1 MAATKTNANAAAG
14 STLDRLPPAA
24 KAGVGFLFALLIG
37 LLYFVVFYSDVDN
50 DLTQARMSET
60 RLKKQLDEAETS
72 RGEYQKDADEK
83 ARREQ
88 QAREQKKILPD
99 EAETPTF
106 LSTLQDVAT
115 ISGVNLTSWAPI
127 EEAPQEFY
135 AKVPM
140 KLTLTGKFHQVAKF
154 FYSVGQQDRIIN
166 IEDIKIKK
174 STGGKNVSDDVEV
187 ECLATAFR
195 ATRAGEGP
203 KRRGAGR

>member
-1 MAATKTNANAAAG
+1 MAATKTTAPAVSG
-14 STLDRLPPAA
+14 SVLERLPPAG
-24 KAGVGFLFALLIG
+24 KVGVGLLFAVLIG

-50 DLTQARMSET
+50 DLTQQRASEGK
-60 RLKKQLDEAETS
+60 LKAQLTEAQTS
-72 RGEYQKDADEK
+72 RDEYQKDADEK

-88 QAREQKKILPD
+88 QAREYKKILPD

-115 ISGVNLTSWAPI
+115 ISGVNLSSWSPI

-135 AKVPM
+135 SKVPM
-140 KLTLTGKFHQVAKF
+140 KLTLNGKFHQVVKF
-154 FYSVGQQDRIIN
+154 FFSVGQQDRIIN

-174 STGGKNVSDDVEV
+174 SGSKTAPDDVDV

-195 ATRAGEGP
+195 AIRAGEGG
-203 KRRGAGR
+203 KRRGTGR